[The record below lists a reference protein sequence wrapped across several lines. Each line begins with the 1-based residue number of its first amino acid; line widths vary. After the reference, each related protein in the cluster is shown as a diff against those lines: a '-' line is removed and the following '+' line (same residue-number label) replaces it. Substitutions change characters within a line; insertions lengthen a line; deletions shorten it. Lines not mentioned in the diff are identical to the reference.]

1 MVASKASQGLAATKL
16 VGGMDR
22 VSISKSGMIL
32 LVVIQLSDALLLKA
46 YSRASNGFV
55 E

>member
-32 LVVIQLSDALLLKA
+32 VIVIWLSDAMLLKA
-46 YSRASNGFV
+46 YSRASDGFV